1 MTRDDL
7 IAFEKEVA
15 RRYENGEIHAPIH
28 LSGGNEDQ
36 LIEIFKNISPD
47 DWKLCT
53 WRSHYAALLSGIP
66 PDELMRQILAG
77 KSMSI
82 NSIEHRFYSSAIAGG
97 ILPIAVGLG
106 MGIKRKSEDRKVCC
120 FIGDATSLTGIFH
133 ESVRYAWNFNL
144 PVTFVVE
151 DNGLSVKTDVR
162 KVYGISEN
170 RSWRAPED
178 FLPNVIW
185 YKYKMTQEH
194 HGTGQW
200 IPF

>member
-1 MTRDDL
+1 MWTQEKL

-15 RRYENGEIHAPIH
+15 RRWEAGEISSPCHF
-28 LSGGNEDQ
+28 SGGNEKQ

-82 NSIEHRFYSSAIAGG
+82 NSVEHRFYSSAIAGG

-106 MGIKRKSEDRKVCC
+106 MGIKINRDICANCGHDWDQHDNKAEWERECLA
-120 FIGDATSLTGIFH
+120 IGCPTQC
-133 ESVRYAWNFNL
+133 Y
-144 PVTFVVE
+144 
-151 DNGLSVKTDVR
+151 
-162 KVYGISEN
+162 
-170 RSWRAPED
+170 D
-178 FLPNVIW
+178 F
-185 YKYKMTQEH
+185 
-194 HGTGQW
+194 
-200 IPF
+200 